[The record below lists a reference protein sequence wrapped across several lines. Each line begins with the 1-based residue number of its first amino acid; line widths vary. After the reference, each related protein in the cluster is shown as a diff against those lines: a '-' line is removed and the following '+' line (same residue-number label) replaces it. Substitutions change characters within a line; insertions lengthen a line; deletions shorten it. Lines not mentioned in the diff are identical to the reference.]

1 MSRHWKPD
9 RRAEWTIIDGYGP
22 NGGGRGGGVVP
33 VVLIAVVIGLA
44 VGGALSWT
52 ARNAKQGPSAAI
64 EWNAVQAVP
73 TRAPDSSI
81 AGNNLSH

>member
-9 RRAEWTIIDGYGP
+9 RRAEWTIIDGYASSAP
-22 NGGGRGGGVVP
+22 ARSGVVP
-33 VVLIAVVIGLA
+33 VIISAVVVGLA

-64 EWNAVQAVP
+64 EWNAVQSVP